1 MSKQQDTLQ
10 TLVAVLAIGLCFLV
24 VSSLQALILAS
35 TTFRSPR
42 QAWYEA
48 AKGRVAGLGEA
59 TMSALQGLGEHA
71 GPAEL
76 QQALIDTLRWG
87 SP

>member
-1 MSKQQDTLQ
+1 MPTPQDTYQ
-10 TLVAVLAIGLCFLV
+10 TLAAVLAIGLCFLA
-24 VSSLQALILAS
+24 VSSLQALILSNPA
-35 TTFRSPR
+35 FRNPR

-59 TMSALQGLGEHA
+59 TMSALQGLEEHA

-76 QQALIDTLRWG
+76 QQALLDTLR
-87 SP
+87 